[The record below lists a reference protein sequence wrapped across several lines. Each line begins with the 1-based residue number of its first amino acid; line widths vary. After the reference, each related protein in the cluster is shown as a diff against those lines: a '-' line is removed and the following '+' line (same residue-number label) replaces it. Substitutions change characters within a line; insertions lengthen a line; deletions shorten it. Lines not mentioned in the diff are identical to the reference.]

1 LTEEAGHL
9 SGTAAVI
16 NPFDLIFFC
25 FLLLMFAPVALFL
38 VTFIYRWSC
47 ALCGLP
53 RPTVLV
59 AAGIMFVGWLSL
71 AMAVGVLELIVRE
84 VCIAAGVPRWES
96 GIVLFILALPL
107 DLTVS
112 AGIESGLMGVRFGKG
127 VELWYTQRLIQ
138 LSILAAIGFV
148 AGVVVLIRQLS

>member
-1 LTEEAGHL
+1 M
-9 SGTAAVI
+9 
-16 NPFDLIFFC
+16 NPFKLIFAC
-25 FLLLMFAPVALFL
+25 FLILMLAPVALFL
-38 VTFIYRWSC
+38 FTFIYRWSC
-47 ALCGLP
+47 VLCGLSK
-53 RPTVLV
+53 PTMLV

-84 VCIAAGVPRWES
+84 VCLVAGVPRWES

-148 AGVVVLIRQLS
+148 VGVVILIRQLS

>member
-1 LTEEAGHL
+1 
-9 SGTAAVI
+9 VI
-16 NPFDLIFFC
+16 NPFNLIFGC
-25 FLLLMFAPVALFL
+25 LLLLVLAPVALFL

-53 RPTVLV
+53 RPTMLV

-71 AMAVGVLELIVRE
+71 AMAVGLLELLVSE
-84 VCIAAGVPRWES
+84 ACDAARVPRWES
-96 GIVLFILALPL
+96 GIVLFILALPV

-138 LSILAAIGFV
+138 LSILAAVGFL
-148 AGVVVLIRQLS
+148 AGLVVLVRQLS

>member
-1 LTEEAGHL
+1 M
-9 SGTAAVI
+9 I
-16 NPFDLIFFC
+16 NPFDLVFAC
-25 FLLLMFAPVALFL
+25 FVLLLIAPVAMFL

-47 ALCGLP
+47 VLCGLP
-53 RPTVLV
+53 RPTVLA

-71 AMAVGVLELIVRE
+71 LMAVGVLELIVRE

-112 AGIESGLMGVRFGKG
+112 SGIESALMGVRFGKG

-138 LSILAAIGFV
+138 LSILASIGFV
-148 AGVVVLIRQLS
+148 AGVIILIRQFS

>member
-1 LTEEAGHL
+1 MNQ
-9 SGTAAVI
+9 V
-16 NPFDLIFFC
+16 FFLIFGC
-25 FLLLMFAPVALFL
+25 FALLMAIPAALFL

-53 RPTVLV
+53 KPSVLV

-71 AMAVGVLELIVRE
+71 VMAVGVLELIVDAAR
-84 VCIAAGVPRWES
+84 VAAGIPKWEG
-96 GIVLFILALPL
+96 GIILFFLALPL

-112 AGIESGLMGVRFGKG
+112 AGIESGLMGVKFGKG

-138 LSILAAIGFV
+138 LSIISAIGFIV
-148 AGVVVLIRQLS
+148 GIVILIRQLT

>member
-1 LTEEAGHL
+1 
-9 SGTAAVI
+9 VI
-16 NPFDLIFFC
+16 NPLGLLFTC
-25 FLLLMFAPVALFL
+25 FVMLMLAPVALFV

-53 RPTVLV
+53 RPTVLI

-71 AMAVGVLELIVRE
+71 AMAVGVLEVIVWEACR
-84 VCIAAGVPRWES
+84 AAGVQRWES

-112 AGIESGLMGVRFGKG
+112 AGIESALMGVRFGKG
-127 VELWYTQRLIQ
+127 VELWYTQRLVQ
-138 LSILAAIGFV
+138 LAILAAVGFV
-148 AGVVVLIRQLS
+148 VGVALLIRQLS